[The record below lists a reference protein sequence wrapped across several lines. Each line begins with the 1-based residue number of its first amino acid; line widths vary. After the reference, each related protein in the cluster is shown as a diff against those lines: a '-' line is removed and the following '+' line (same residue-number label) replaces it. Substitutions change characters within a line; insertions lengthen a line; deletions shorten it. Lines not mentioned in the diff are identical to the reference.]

1 MEDKHSGSEG
11 TQPNVIDILDLE
23 NHAKT
28 KGTAAPPA
36 KQYAFRVDKDR
47 VVVDEPLIK
56 GREILAK
63 VGKTPELFKLYKHTR
78 GNQPILVG
86 PDDTVDLREPGLER
100 FTTMARDTTEGLETL
115 PPLRR
120 QFRMPEADEVYLDGL
135 GLPCETVKD
144 GNSQWLIIHQW
155 KAPTGYNYE
164 TVTLALLI
172 PANYSDT
179 QIDMVYFKEHLAR
192 KDGRGIGALANQDI
206 CGAQWQ
212 RWSRHRTGQNPWRKG
227 VDDVASHLS
236 LVDEWLRR
244 EFDKK

>member
-1 MEDKHSGSEG
+1 MGDTHSGSEG
-11 TQPNVIDILDLE
+11 TKPEVIDVLDLE

-36 KQYAFRVDKDR
+36 KQFAFRVDKDR

-63 VGKTPELFKLYKHTR
+63 VGKTPELFKLYKHTH

-100 FTTMARDTTEGLETL
+100 FTTMAKDTTEGLETVL
-115 PPLRR
+115 LRR
-120 QFRMPEADEVYLDGL
+120 QFRLPEADEEYLGRL
-135 GLPCETVKD
+135 ALPWETVKH
-144 GNSQWLIIHQW
+144 GNKQWLIIHQW
-155 KAPTGYNYE
+155 KLPPGYNCE
-164 TVTLALLI
+164 TVTLGLLI

-179 QIDMVYFKEHLAR
+179 QIDMVYFREHLAR
-192 KDGRGIGALANQDI
+192 KDGRAIGALANQDI

-244 EFDKK
+244 EFEQKK

>member
-1 MEDKHSGSEG
+1 MENTHSGSEG
-11 TQPNVIDILDLE
+11 TKPEVIDIVELE

-63 VGKTPELFKLYKHTR
+63 VGKTPELFKLYKHMR

-86 PDDTVDLREPGLER
+86 ADDTVDLREPGLER
-100 FTTMARDTTEGLETL
+100 FTTMARDTTEGLESA
-115 PPLRR
+115 PLRR
-120 QFRMPEADEVYLDGL
+120 QFRLPEANEAYLDGL
-135 GLPCETVKD
+135 GLPWETVKD
-144 GNSQWLIIHQW
+144 GNNWLIIHKW
-155 KAPTGYNYE
+155 KVPAGYNYD

-172 PANYSDT
+172 PPNYSDT
-179 QIDMVYFKEHLAR
+179 QIDMVYFKEHLGR
-192 KDGRGIGALANQDI
+192 KDGRAIGALATQTI
-206 CGAQWQ
+206 CGTAWQ
-212 RWSRHRTGQNPWRKG
+212 RWSRHRTDQNPWRKG

-244 EFDKK
+244 EFELKK